1 MIRSEIL
8 YMLFGVCREWD
19 VNEKAKWAEKLE
31 EKVGYHRMLNDMKE
45 TGAEVRQAAKATIM
59 VSESEQLSGA

>member
-1 MIRSEIL
+1 M
-8 YMLFGVCREWD
+8 
-19 VNEKAKWAEKLE
+19 NEKAKWAEKLE